1 MNKTKLANRNNPTHK
16 DGYDP
21 IALTRAAE
29 RVVVRGNKRKYA
41 RLARPLRFYGGI
53 TSAQEVGCNLR
64 CKFCFSDKP
73 VRRPHSTGR
82 FYSPQQGFDALTKEA
97 DKHGHKL
104 ISASASE
111 GTLGREHL
119 FELLDLV
126 DQSKYVFV
134 LETNGITLG
143 YDREFA
149 LSLARFNNLHVRVSI
164 KGANKKEYNNLTG
177 ASSDSYELP
186 FKALE
191 YLIDA
196 GVSCNACVMISFS
209 SEKAIESVKEKL
221 RGAWP
226 GLLKSLE
233 LENITLFPK
242 VAERLSNA
250 SLIPKTVRHRG
261 RIINLNKENQYDRPK
276 YI

>member
-1 MNKTKLANRNNPTHK
+1 MVIKMKKNNLANRNNPTHK

-73 VRRPHSTGR
+73 VRRPHTTGR
-82 FYSPQQGFDALTKEA
+82 FYSPQQVFNALTKEA
-97 DKHGHKL
+97 DRHGHKL

-111 GTLGREHL
+111 GTLGQEHL
-119 FELLDLV
+119 FELLELV
-126 DQSKYVFV
+126 DDSKYIFV
-134 LETNGITLG
+134 LETNGMTLG
-143 YDREFA
+143 HDRDFA
-149 LSLARFNNLHVRVSI
+149 LALARFKNLHVRVSI
-164 KGANKKEYNNLTG
+164 KGSNKKEYNLLTG
-177 ASSDSYELP
+177 AISDSYDLP
-186 FKALE
+186 FKALD

-196 GVSCNACVMISFS
+196 GVSCNACVMVSFS
-209 SEKAIESVKEKL
+209 SKSDIEGVKEKL
-221 RGAWP
+221 SGVWP

-250 SLIPKTVRHRG
+250 GMIPKTVRHRG
-261 RIINLNKENQYDRPK
+261 KIININKG
-276 YI
+276 

>member
-1 MNKTKLANRNNPTHK
+1 MVIKVKKINMANRNNPTNK

-82 FYSPQQGFDALTKEA
+82 FYSPQQVFNALSKEA

-111 GTLGREHL
+111 GTLGQEHL
-119 FELLDLV
+119 FELLELV
-126 DQSKYVFV
+126 DNSKYVFV
-134 LETNGITLG
+134 LETNGMTLG
-143 YDREFA
+143 HDRDFA
-149 LSLARFNNLHVRVSI
+149 LALARFKNLHVRVSI
-164 KGANKKEYNNLTG
+164 KGSNKKEYNKLTG
-177 ASSDSYELP
+177 AISDSYELP
-186 FKALE
+186 FKALD

-196 GVSCNACVMISFS
+196 GVSCNACVMASFS
-209 SEKAIESVKEKL
+209 TDASLEAFEERL
-221 RGAWP
+221 YALHP
-226 GLLKSLE
+226 GILKSLE
-233 LENITLFPK
+233 TEHITLFPK
-242 VAERLSNA
+242 VSERLEKYNLKPA
-250 SLIPKTVRHRG
+250 KTRRQS
-261 RIINLNKENQYDRPK
+261 RRKEAA
-276 YI
+276 